1 MADDLCRVLFLPDNR
16 FVTVARGENLLRAA
30 MDADVHINASCGGSG
45 SCGKCRVVIE
55 EGEVEREPNPKLGEA
70 EAARGYALACQTRV
84 LSDLKVSIPLESRIG
99 DRRIFERAEPTPAH
113 GHLLSAADWEE
124 RLPAWELDP
133 PTRKYHLVLPEPSL
147 DDNASDAE
155 RIKRGLAVEAGLRD
169 VVIDYPVLQRLPNM
183 IRQSGW
189 DITVT
194 VLDSGE
200 ELRAVRIEQGDTTE
214 RQSAIAIDVGTTT
227 ISAELI
233 DLRTGEVT
241 ARASDYNAQV
251 AFGEDVI
258 TRIIYAI
265 RGTGLAKLQSVVVG
279 TIWNLIKN
287 LVEQAGIEYC
297 NITHVVVA
305 GNTTMTHLLL
315 GLNPKYIREEPY
327 IPSATFFPWIKCS
340 DIGLRIAAG
349 VYLYAIPC
357 VASYVG
363 GDIVAGMLASGIFNT
378 DRLTLYI
385 DIGTNG
391 EMVLG
396 NRDWMLSCSCSAGPA
411 FEGGG
416 VKHGMRA
423 TSGAIEQVRIDK
435 IGYEPMIITVGN
447 RKPIGI
453 CGSGLID
460 ALSEMFL
467 TGVINEK
474 GKINTDL
481 PTPRVRRTEGGAEYV
496 LVWAEDSATRRD
508 IVITEVDI
516 DNLMRAKAAV
526 YAGIEI
532 LLSSMDLD
540 VSMIDEL
547 LIAGAFGRYL
557 EVDKAVTIGLLPD
570 IGYEKIKFVG
580 NGSLLGAH
588 LSALSREMLAR
599 ANEIARQ
606 MTYLELSMNPA
617 FMEHYVSAL
626 FFPHTDLDSFPS
638 VKERLEAYRAVQRM
652 AARDGGENGA
662 EKGAD

>member
-1 MADDLCRVLFLPDNR
+1 VLFLPDNR
-16 FVTVARGENLLRAA
+16 YVMVPKGENLLKAA
-30 MDADVHINASCGGSG
+30 MDADVHVNASCGGSG
-45 SCGKCRVVIE
+45 SCGKCRVLVE
-55 EGEVEREPNPKLGEA
+55 EGEVEREPNPKLSE
-70 EAARGYALACQTRV
+70 EEISQGYALACQTSV
-84 LSDLKVSIPLESRIG
+84 LSDLRVSIPIESRIG
-99 DRRIFERAEPTPAH
+99 DRRIFERKEPEPAH
-113 GHLLSAADWEE
+113 GHLLSAADWEK
-124 RLPAWELDP
+124 RLPHWELNP
-133 PTRKYHLVLPEPSL
+133 STRKIHLVLAEPTL
-147 DDNASDAE
+147 DDNVSDAE
-155 RIKRGLAVEAGLRD
+155 RVKRGLAVETGLRD
-169 VVIDYPVLQRLPNM
+169 VIIDYPVLQRLPNM
-183 IRQSGW
+183 LRQSDW

-200 ELRAVRIEQGDTTE
+200 ELRAVRIEQGDTSG

-233 DLRTGEVT
+233 DLQTGEVT

-258 TRIIYAI
+258 TRIIYAT

-279 TIWNLIKN
+279 TIWNLIKS

-297 NITHVVVA
+297 DITHLVVS

-315 GLNPKYIREEPY
+315 GLNPRYIREEPY

-340 DIGLRIAAG
+340 DLGLRIAAG
-349 VYLYAIPC
+349 VYLYAVPC

-363 GDIVAGMLASGIFNT
+363 GDIVAGMLASGIFNA
-378 DRLTLYI
+378 DKLTLYI

-396 NRDWMLSCSCSAGPA
+396 NREWMLSCSCSAGPA

-423 TSGAIEQVRIDK
+423 TRGAIEQVRINK
-435 IGYEPMIITVGN
+435 VNYEPMIITVGH
-447 RKPIGI
+447 RRPIGI

-467 TGVINEK
+467 TGIVNEK
-474 GKINTDL
+474 GKINTEL
-481 PTPRVRRTEGGAEYV
+481 PTDRVRATEGGAEYV
-496 LVWAEDSATRRD
+496 LVRAEDSATRRD

-532 LLSSMDLD
+532 LLSSVDMD

-570 IGYEKIKFVG
+570 IGYEKMKFVG

-588 LSALSREMLAR
+588 LAALSKDMLNKAKD
-599 ANEIARQ
+599 IAHQ

-617 FMEHYVSAL
+617 FMEHYLSAL
-626 FFPHTDLDSFPS
+626 FFPHTNLEAFPS
-638 VKERLEAYRAVQRM
+638 VRERLESYRNEQRLAGEAAV
-652 AARDGGENGA
+652 GGEVG
-662 EKGAD
+662 

>member
-1 MADDLCRVLFLPDNR
+1 MEDTCRVLFLPDNR
-16 FVTVARGENLLRAA
+16 YIVVPRGENLLKAA
-30 MDADVHINASCGGSG
+30 MDADVHVNASCGGSG
-45 SCGKCRVVIE
+45 SCGKCRVVVE
-55 EGEVEREPNPKLGEA
+55 EGEVEREPNPKLTESEIA
-70 EAARGYALACQTRV
+70 QGYALACQARV
-84 LSDLKVSIPLESRIG
+84 LTDLQVRIPIESRIG
-99 DRRIFERAEPTPAH
+99 DKRIFERKEPVPAH
-113 GHLLSAADWEE
+113 GYLLSAADWEK
-124 RLPAWELDP
+124 RLPHWELNP
-133 PTRKYHLVLPEPSL
+133 STRKIHLVLPPPTL
-147 DDNASDAE
+147 DDNVSDAE
-155 RIKRGLAVEAGLRD
+155 RVKRGLAMEAGLRD

-183 IRQSGW
+183 LRQSDW

-258 TRIIYAI
+258 TRIIYAT

-279 TIWNLIKN
+279 TIWNLIKT

-297 NITHVVVA
+297 NITHLVVA

-378 DRLTLYI
+378 DKLTLYI

-396 NRDWMLSCSCSAGPA
+396 NREWMLSCSCSAGPA

-423 TSGAIEQVRIDK
+423 TRGAIEQVRINP
-435 IGYEPMIITVGN
+435 GNYEPMIITVGN

-460 ALSEMFL
+460 ALSEMFM
-467 TGVINEK
+467 TGIINEK

-481 PTPRVRRTEGGAEYV
+481 PTDRVRATEGGAEYV
-496 LVWAEDSATRRD
+496 LVRAEDSATRRD

-532 LLSSMDLD
+532 LLSSVDMD

-557 EVDKAVTIGLLPD
+557 EVDKAVNIGLLPD
-570 IGYEKIKFVG
+570 IGFEKMKFVG

-588 LSALSREMLAR
+588 LSALSKDMLEK

-617 FMEHYVSAL
+617 FMEHYLSAL
-626 FFPHTDLDSFPS
+626 FFPHTNLDAFPS
-638 VKERLEAYRAVQRM
+638 VKKKLEARRKVRYGTGE
-652 AARDGGENGA
+652 AASAGEVG
-662 EKGAD
+662 

>member
-1 MADDLCRVLFLPDNR
+1 MEDNCRVLFMPDNR
-16 FVTVARGENLLRAA
+16 YVMVSRGENLLRAA

-45 SCGKCRVVIE
+45 SCGKCRVIID
-55 EGEVEREPNPKLGEA
+55 EGEVEREPNAKLGEPEIA
-70 EAARGYALACQTRV
+70 KGYALACQTRV
-84 LSDLKVSIPLESRIG
+84 LSDLKVTVPLESRIG
-99 DRRIFERAEPTPAH
+99 DKKIFERAEPTPAH
-113 GHLLSAADWEE
+113 GYLLAAADWEE
-124 RLPAWELDP
+124 RLPEWELDP
-133 PTRKYHLVLPEPSL
+133 PTRKVHLVLSPPTL
-147 DDNASDAE
+147 DDNTSDAE
-155 RIKRGLAVEAGLRD
+155 RIKRGLSVEGGLRD
-169 VVIDYPVLQRLPNM
+169 VVVDYPVLQRLPNM
-183 IRQSGW
+183 IRQSDW

-194 VLDSGE
+194 VLDSGD
-200 ELRAVRIEQGDTTE
+200 ELRAVRIEQGDTTK
-214 RQSAIAIDVGTTT
+214 RQSAIAIDIGTTT

-233 DLRTGEVT
+233 DLYTGEVT
-241 ARASDYNAQV
+241 ARAADYNAQV

-258 TRIIYAI
+258 TRIIYAT

-305 GNTTMTHLLL
+305 GNTTMMHLLL

-327 IPSATFFPWIKCS
+327 IPSGTFFPWIKSS

-349 VYLYAIPC
+349 VYMYALPC

-363 GDIVAGMLASGIFNT
+363 GDIVAGILASGIFNT
-378 DRLTLYI
+378 DKMTLYI

-396 NRDWMLSCSCSAGPA
+396 NREWMLSCSCSAGPA

-423 TSGAIEQVRIDK
+423 TGGAIEQVRIDK

-447 RKPIGI
+447 KKPIGI

-460 ALSEMFL
+460 LLSEMFL
-467 TGVINEK
+467 TGLMNEK

-481 PTPRVRRTEGGAEYV
+481 PTDRVRSKEGGAEYV
-496 LVWAEDSATRRD
+496 IVRAEDSATRRD
-508 IVITEVDI
+508 IVITDVDI

-532 LLSSMDLD
+532 LLSSMDMD
-540 VSMIDEL
+540 VTMIDEL

-570 IGYEKIKFVG
+570 IGYDKIKFVG

-588 LSALSREMLAR
+588 LSALSNEMMSK
-599 ANEIARQ
+599 ANNIAHQ

-617 FMEHYVSAL
+617 FMEHYMSAL
-626 FFPHTDLDSFPS
+626 FFPHTNLEAFPT
-638 VKERLEAYRAVQRM
+638 VQDKLEAYRAVQRM
-652 AARDGGENGA
+652 AREVAAGEGEA
-662 EKGAD
+662 G

>member
-1 MADDLCRVLFLPDNR
+1 MAQTCRVLFLPDNR
-16 FVTVARGENLLRAA
+16 FIAVPRGETILKAA

-55 EGEVEREPNPKLGEA
+55 EGEVERESNPKLSA
-70 EAARGYALACQTRV
+70 EDIGKGYALACQTRV

-99 DRRIFERAEPTPAH
+99 DKRIFERKEPEPAQ

-124 RLPAWELDP
+124 RLPEWELDP
-133 PTRKYHLVLPEPSL
+133 PVRKVHLVLSKPTL
-147 DDNASDAE
+147 DDNASDGE
-155 RIKRGLAVEAGLRD
+155 RIKRGLATEAGMRD
-169 VVIDYPVLQRLPNM
+169 VVIDYPVLMRVPNI
-183 IRQSGW
+183 IRQSNW
-189 DITVT
+189 DVTLTVMDT
-194 VLDSGE
+194 GQG
-200 ELRAVRIEQGDTTE
+200 LRAVRIEQGDTTR
-214 RQSAIAIDVGTTT
+214 RQSAIAVDVGTTT

-233 DLRTGEVT
+233 NLEDGQVL

-258 TRIIYAI
+258 TRIIYAT

-279 TIWNLIKN
+279 TIWNLIKS
-287 LVEQAGIEYC
+287 LVEQAGVEYC
-297 NITHVVVA
+297 NITHLVIA

-315 GLNPKYIREEPY
+315 GLNPKFIREEPY
-327 IPSATFFPWIKCS
+327 IPSATFFPWMKSS
-340 DIGLRIAAG
+340 DVGLRIAPG
-349 VYLYAIPC
+349 VYIYAVPC

-363 GDIVAGMLASGIFNT
+363 GDITAGILASGVFNS
-378 DRLTLYI
+378 DKLTLYI

-423 TSGAIEQVRIDK
+423 TGGAIEQVRINAID
-435 IGYEPMIITVGN
+435 YEPMIMTVGR

-460 ALSEMFL
+460 CLSEMFL

-474 GKINTDL
+474 GKMNLDL
-481 PTPRVRRTEGGAEYV
+481 PTNRIRATEGGSEYV
-496 LVWAEDSATRRD
+496 LVWAEDSATRRN

-532 LLSSMDLD
+532 LLSSMEMD

-570 IGYEKIKFVG
+570 IGYDKIKFVG

-588 LSALSREMLAR
+588 LAAVSRDMMDKV
-599 ANEIARQ
+599 NSIAHQ
-606 MTYLELSMNPA
+606 MTYLELSMNPN
-617 FMEHYVSAL
+617 FMEHYMSAL
-626 FFPHTDLDSFPS
+626 FFPHTNMEDFPS
-638 VKERLEAYRAVQRM
+638 VKAKLDAYRAEQKM
-652 AARDGGENGA
+652 AAELAA
-662 EKGAD
+662 EEREAG

>member
-1 MADDLCRVLFLPDNR
+1 MEDSCKVLFLPDNR
-16 FVTVARGENLLRAA
+16 YIVVGKGESILKAA

-45 SCGKCRVVIE
+45 SCGKCRVVID
-55 EGEVEREPNPKLGEA
+55 EGEVERNPNPKMTESDI
-70 EAARGYALACQTRV
+70 ARGYALACQTSV
-84 LSDLKVSIPLESRIG
+84 MSDLKVTVPLESRIG
-99 DRRIFERAEPTPAH
+99 DKRIFERKEPEPAH
-113 GHLLSAADWEE
+113 GYLLSAEDWEK
-124 RLPAWELDP
+124 RLPAWELNP
-133 PTRKYHLVLPEPSL
+133 STRKIHLVLSRPTL
-147 DDNASDAE
+147 DDNTSDAE
-155 RIKRGLAVEAGLRD
+155 RVKRGLAVEAGLRD
-169 VVIDYPVLQRLPNM
+169 VIIDYPVLQRLPNM
-183 IRQSGW
+183 IRQSDW
-189 DITVT
+189 DVTVT

-200 ELRAVRIEQGDTTE
+200 GLRAVRIEQGDTSE

-241 ARASDYNAQV
+241 AKASDYNAQV

-258 TRIIYAI
+258 TRIIYAT

-297 NITHVVVA
+297 NITHLVVA
-305 GNTTMTHLLL
+305 GNTTMMHLLL

-327 IPSATFFPWIKCS
+327 IPSGTIFPWIKCS
-340 DIGLRIAAG
+340 DVGLRIAAG

-363 GDIVAGMLASGIFNT
+363 GDITAGILASGIFNT
-378 DRLTLYI
+378 DKLTLYI

-396 NRDWMLSCSCSAGPA
+396 NREWMLSCSCSAGPA

-423 TSGAIEQVRIDK
+423 TSGAVEQVRINK
-435 IGYEPMIITVGN
+435 MNYEPMIITVGR

-460 ALSEMFL
+460 TLSEMFL
-467 TGVINEK
+467 TGIMNEK
-474 GKINTDL
+474 GKVNPDL
-481 PTPRVRRTEGGAEYV
+481 PTDRVRATEGGAEYV

-532 LLSSMDLD
+532 LLSSMDMD

-570 IGYEKIKFVG
+570 IGYDKIKFVG

-588 LSALSREMLAR
+588 LSALSKDMMNK

-606 MTYLELSMNPA
+606 MTYLELSMNPG
-617 FMEHYVSAL
+617 FMDHYMSAL
-626 FFPHTDLDSFPS
+626 FFPHTNLDDFPA
-638 VKERLEAYRAVQRM
+638 VKEKLESYRAEQRLARE
-652 AARDGGENGA
+652 AAAGEREAG
-662 EKGAD
+662 

>member
-1 MADDLCRVLFLPDNR
+1 MKKTCRVLFLPDNR
-16 FVTVARGENLLRAA
+16 FIAVACGETILKAA

-55 EGEVEREPNPKLGEA
+55 EGEVEREPNAKMAPEDVAK
-70 EAARGYALACQTRV
+70 GYALACQTKI
-84 LSDLKVSIPLESRIG
+84 LSDLNVTIPIESRIG
-99 DRRIFERAEPTPAH
+99 DRRIFERKEPEPAQ

-124 RLPAWELDP
+124 RLPEWELDP
-133 PTRKYHLVLPEPSL
+133 PTRKVHLVLTEPTL

-155 RIKRGLAVEAGLRD
+155 RIKRGLAMEAGLRD
-169 VVIDYPVLQRLPNM
+169 VIIDYPVLQRVPNI
-183 IRQSGW
+183 IRQSDW
-189 DITVT
+189 DVTIT
-194 VLDSGE
+194 VLDSGQG
-200 ELRAVRIEQGDTTE
+200 LRAVRIEQGDTTR

-233 DLRTGEVT
+233 NLENGQVLSQ
-241 ARASDYNAQV
+241 ASDYNAQV

-258 TRIIYAI
+258 TRIIYAT

-297 NITHVVVA
+297 NITHLVIA

-327 IPSATFFPWIKCS
+327 IPSGTFFPWMKS
-340 DIGLRIAAG
+340 SAVGLRIAPG
-349 VYLYAIPC
+349 VYIYAIPC

-363 GDIVAGMLASGIFNT
+363 GDITAGILASGVFNS
-378 DRLTLYI
+378 DKLTLYI

-396 NRDWMLSCSCSAGPA
+396 NKEWLLSCSCSAGPA

-416 VKHGMRA
+416 VKNGMRA
-423 TSGAIEQVRIDK
+423 TGGAIEQVRINK
-435 IGYEPMIITVGN
+435 IDYEPMIITVGR

-460 ALSEMFL
+460 SLSEMFL
-467 TGVINEK
+467 TGIINEK
-474 GKINTDL
+474 GKIDL
-481 PTPRVRRTEGGAEYV
+481 DLTTNRVRANEGGAEYV
-496 LVWAEDSATRRD
+496 LVWAEDSATRRN

-526 YAGIEI
+526 YAGIDI

-570 IGYEKIKFVG
+570 IGYDKMKFVG

-588 LSALSREMLAR
+588 LCAVSRDMTEKV
-599 ANEIARQ
+599 NKIAHQ
-606 MTYLELSMNPA
+606 MTYLELSMNPN
-617 FMEHYVSAL
+617 FMDHYMSAL
-626 FFPHTDLDSFPS
+626 FFPHTNMDDFPS
-638 VKERLEAYRAVQRM
+638 VKEKLEAYRAEQKMV
-652 AARDGGENGA
+652 A
-662 EKGAD
+662 EMPPEEREVG

>member
-1 MADDLCRVLFLPDNR
+1 MEDTCRVLFLPDNR
-16 FVTVARGENLLRAA
+16 YIVVPRGENLLKAA
-30 MDADVHINASCGGSG
+30 MDADVHVNASCGGSG
-45 SCGKCRVVIE
+45 SCGKCRVVVE
-55 EGEVEREPNPKLGEA
+55 EGEVEREPNPKLTESEIA
-70 EAARGYALACQTRV
+70 QGYALACQARV
-84 LSDLKVSIPLESRIG
+84 LTDLQVRIPIESRIG
-99 DRRIFERAEPTPAH
+99 DKRIFERKEPVPAH
-113 GHLLSAADWEE
+113 GYLLSAADWEK
-124 RLPAWELDP
+124 RLPHWELNP
-133 PTRKYHLVLPEPSL
+133 STRKIHLVLPPPTL
-147 DDNASDAE
+147 DDNVSDAE
-155 RIKRGLAVEAGLRD
+155 RVKRGLAMEAGLRD

-183 IRQSGW
+183 LRQSDW

-258 TRIIYAI
+258 TRIIYAT

-279 TIWNLIKN
+279 TIWNLIKT

-297 NITHVVVA
+297 NITHLVVA

-378 DRLTLYI
+378 DKLTLYI

-396 NRDWMLSCSCSAGPA
+396 NREWMLSCSCSAGPA

-423 TSGAIEQVRIDK
+423 TRGAIEQVRINP
-435 IGYEPMIITVGN
+435 GNYEPMIITVGN

-460 ALSEMFL
+460 ALSEMFM
-467 TGVINEK
+467 TGIINEK

-481 PTPRVRRTEGGAEYV
+481 PTDRVRATEGGAEYV
-496 LVWAEDSATRRD
+496 LVRAEDSATRRD

-526 YAGIEI
+526 YAGVAIR
-532 LLSSMDLD
+532 LSAVDMG
-540 VSMIDEL
+540 VSMIAEL
-547 LIAGAFGRYL
+547 LSAGAFGRYL
-557 EVDKAVTIGLLPD
+557 EVDKAVNIGLLPD
-570 IGYEKIKFVG
+570 IGFEKMKFVG

-588 LSALSREMLAR
+588 LSALSKDMLEK

-617 FMEHYVSAL
+617 FMEHYLSAL
-626 FFPHTDLDSFPS
+626 FFPHTNLDAFPS
-638 VKERLEAYRAVQRM
+638 VKKKLEARRKVRYGTGE
-652 AARDGGENGA
+652 AASAGEVG
-662 EKGAD
+662 

>member
-1 MADDLCRVLFLPDNR
+1 MEGNCRVLFLPDNR
-16 FVTVARGENLLRAA
+16 YTVVAKGDNLLRAA

-55 EGEVEREPNPKLGEA
+55 KGEVERDPNPKLTEVDIA
-70 EAARGYALACQTRV
+70 KGYAMACQTRV
-84 LSDLKVSIPLESRIG
+84 LSDLEVTVPLESRIG
-99 DRRIFERAEPTPAH
+99 DKRIFERAEPTPAH
-113 GHLLSAADWEE
+113 GYLLAAADWEE
-124 RLPAWELDP
+124 RLPEWELDP
-133 PTRKYHLVLPEPSL
+133 PTRKVHLVLAEPTL

-169 VVIDYPVLQRLPNM
+169 VVVDYPVLQRLPNM
-183 IRQSGW
+183 IRQSSW

-194 VLDSGE
+194 VLDSGD
-200 ELRAVRIEQGDTTE
+200 ELRAVRIEQYDTTQ

-258 TRIIYAI
+258 TRIIYAT

-297 NITHVVVA
+297 NITHVVAA
-305 GNTTMTHLLL
+305 GNTTIMHLLL

-327 IPSATFFPWIKCS
+327 IPSGTIFPWIKCS

-349 VYLYAIPC
+349 VYLYPLPC

-363 GDIVAGMLASGIFNT
+363 GDIVAGILASGVFNT
-378 DRLTLYI
+378 DKMTLYI

-396 NRDWMLSCSCSAGPA
+396 NREWLLSCSCSAGPA

-423 TSGAIEQVRIDK
+423 TGGAIEQVRIDK
-435 IGYEPMIITVGN
+435 VGYEPMIITVGN
-447 RKPIGI
+447 KKPIGI

-460 ALSEMFL
+460 LLSEMFL
-467 TGVINEK
+467 TGLMNEK

-481 PTPRVRRTEGGAEYV
+481 PTERVRSREGGAEYV
-496 LVWAEDSATRRD
+496 LVWADDSATRRD
-508 IVITEVDI
+508 IVITDVDI

-532 LLSSMDLD
+532 LLSSMGMDAT
-540 VSMIDEL
+540 MIDEL

-570 IGYEKIKFVG
+570 IGYDKIKFVG

-588 LSALSREMLAR
+588 LSALSKEMMEK
-599 ANEIARQ
+599 ANDIARQ

-617 FMEHYVSAL
+617 FMDHYMSAL
-626 FFPHTDLDSFPS
+626 FFPHTNMEAFPT
-638 VKERLEAYRAVQRM
+638 VKDKLESYRSVQRM
-652 AARDGGENGA
+652 AREAGAGEG
-662 EKGAD
+662 KGN

>member
-1 MADDLCRVLFLPDNR
+1 LEGNCRVLFLPDNR
-16 FVTVARGENLLRAA
+16 YIVVPKGDNLLRAA

-55 EGEVEREPNPKLGEA
+55 EGEVEREPNPKLTESDIDK
-70 EAARGYALACQTRV
+70 GYAMACQTRV
-84 LSDLKVSIPLESRIG
+84 LSDLKVTVPLESRIG
-99 DRRIFERAEPTPAH
+99 DKRIFERAEPTPAH
-113 GHLLSAADWEE
+113 GYLLAAADWEE
-124 RLPAWELDP
+124 RLPEWELDP
-133 PTRKYHLVLPEPSL
+133 PTRKVHLVLAEPTL

-169 VVIDYPVLQRLPNM
+169 VVVDYPVLQRLPNM
-183 IRQSGW
+183 IRQSHW

-194 VLDSGE
+194 VLDSGD
-200 ELRAVRIEQGDTTE
+200 ELRAVRIEQNDTTQ

-233 DLRTGEVT
+233 DLHSGEVT

-258 TRIIYAI
+258 TRIIYAT

-297 NITHVVVA
+297 NITHVVAA
-305 GNTTMTHLLL
+305 GNTTIMHLLL

-327 IPSATFFPWIKCS
+327 IPSGTIFPWIKCS

-349 VYLYAIPC
+349 VYLYALPC

-363 GDIVAGMLASGIFNT
+363 GDIVAGILASGVFNT
-378 DRLTLYI
+378 DKMTLYI

-391 EMVLG
+391 EIVLG
-396 NRDWMLSCSCSAGPA
+396 NREWLLSCSCSAGPA

-423 TSGAIEQVRIDK
+423 TGGAIEQVRIDK
-435 IGYEPMIITVGN
+435 VGFEPMIITVGN
-447 RKPIGI
+447 KKPIGI

-460 ALSEMFL
+460 LLSEMFL
-467 TGVINEK
+467 TGLMNEK
-474 GKINTDL
+474 GKINSDL
-481 PTPRVRRTEGGAEYV
+481 PTGRVRDREGGAEYV

-508 IVITEVDI
+508 IVITDVDI

-532 LLSSMDLD
+532 LLSSMSMDA
-540 VSMIDEL
+540 SMIDEL

-570 IGYEKIKFVG
+570 IGYDKIKFVG

-588 LSALSREMLAR
+588 LTALSNEMMSK
-599 ANEIARQ
+599 ANDIARQ
-606 MTYLELSMNPA
+606 MTYLELSMNPQ
-617 FMEHYVSAL
+617 FMDHYMSAL
-626 FFPHTDLDSFPS
+626 FFPHTNMEMFPT
-638 VKERLEAYRAVQRM
+638 VKEKLESYRSLQRM
-652 AARDGGENGA
+652 ARETAAGEG
-662 EKGAD
+662 KGN

>member
-1 MADDLCRVLFLPDNR
+1 LEDNCRVLFLPDNR
-16 FVTVARGENLLRAA
+16 YVVVSRGDNLLRAA
-30 MDADVHINASCGGSG
+30 MDADVHINASCGGAG

-55 EGEVEREPNPKLGEA
+55 EGEVEREPNAKLA
-70 EAARGYALACQTRV
+70 ESEIARGYALACQTRV
-84 LSDLKVSIPLESRIG
+84 LSDLKVTVPLESRIG
-99 DRRIFERAEPTPAH
+99 DKKIFERAEPTPAH
-113 GHLLSAADWEE
+113 GYLLAAADWEE

-133 PTRKYHLVLPEPSL
+133 PTRKVHLVLSEPTL
-147 DDNASDAE
+147 DDNTSDAE
-155 RIKRGLAVEAGLRD
+155 RVKRGLAVEAGLRD
-169 VVIDYPVLQRLPNM
+169 VVVDYPVLQRLPNM
-183 IRQSGW
+183 IRQSDW

-194 VLDSGE
+194 VLDSGDE
-200 ELRAVRIEQGDTTE
+200 MRAVRIEQGDTTE

-233 DLRTGEVT
+233 DLRTGEVS

-258 TRIIYAI
+258 TRIIYAT

-305 GNTTMTHLLL
+305 GNTTMMHLLL

-327 IPSATFFPWIKCS
+327 IPSGTLFPWIKCS

-349 VYLYAIPC
+349 IYLYAIPC

-378 DRLTLYI
+378 DKMTLYI

-396 NRDWMLSCSCSAGPA
+396 NREWMLSCSCSAGPA

-423 TSGAIEQVRIDK
+423 TGGAIEQVRIDK
-435 IGYEPMIITVGN
+435 VGYEPMIITVGN

-460 ALSEMFL
+460 LLSEMFL
-467 TGVINEK
+467 TGIMNEK

-481 PTPRVRRTEGGAEYV
+481 PSDRVREREGGAEYV
-496 LVWAEDSATRRD
+496 LVWAGDSATRRD
-508 IVITEVDI
+508 IVVTDVDI

-532 LLSSMDLD
+532 LLSSMGMD

-570 IGYEKIKFVG
+570 IGYEKMKFVG

-588 LSALSREMLAR
+588 LAALSKDMMDKV
-599 ANEIARQ
+599 NDIARQ
-606 MTYLELSMNPA
+606 MTYLELSMNPG
-617 FMEHYVSAL
+617 FMDHYMSAL
-626 FFPHTDLDSFPS
+626 FFPHTDLDAFPS
-638 VKERLEAYRAVQRM
+638 VKEKLESYRSIQRM
-652 AARDGGENGA
+652 AAGDEAGER
-662 EKGAD
+662 ERS

>member
-1 MADDLCRVLFLPDNR
+1 MEDSCRVLFLPDNR
-16 FVTVARGENLLRAA
+16 YIVVPRGENLLKAA
-30 MDADVHINASCGGSG
+30 MDADVHVNASCGGSG
-45 SCGKCRVVIE
+45 SCGKCRVLVE
-55 EGEVEREPNPKLGEA
+55 EGEVEREPNPKLSE
-70 EAARGYALACQTRV
+70 EEISRGYALACQTSI
-84 LSDLKVSIPLESRIG
+84 LSDLRVSIPIESRIG
-99 DRRIFERAEPTPAH
+99 DRRIFERKEPEPAH

-124 RLPAWELDP
+124 RLPHWELNP
-133 PTRKYHLVLPEPSL
+133 STRKIHLVLAEPTL
-147 DDNASDAE
+147 DDNVSDAE
-155 RIKRGLAVEAGLRD
+155 RVKRGLATEAGLRD
-169 VVIDYPVLQRLPNM
+169 VIIDYPVLQRLPNM
-183 IRQSGW
+183 LRQGGW

-200 ELRAVRIEQGDTTE
+200 ELRAVRIEQGDTSE
-214 RQSAIAIDVGTTT
+214 RQSAIAVDVGTTT

-233 DLRTGEVT
+233 DLHTGKVT

-258 TRIIYAI
+258 TRIIYAT

-279 TIWNLIKN
+279 TIWNLIKS

-297 NITHVVVA
+297 DITHLVIS

-315 GLNPKYIREEPY
+315 GLNPRYIREEPY

-340 DIGLRIAAG
+340 DLGLRIAAG
-349 VYLYAIPC
+349 VYLYAVPC

-378 DRLTLYI
+378 DKLTLYI

-396 NRDWMLSCSCSAGPA
+396 NREWMLSCSCSAGPA

-423 TSGAIEQVRIDK
+423 TRGAIEQVRINK
-435 IGYEPMIITVGN
+435 VNYEPMIITVGH

-460 ALSEMFL
+460 TLSEMFL
-467 TGVINEK
+467 TGIVNEK
-474 GKINTDL
+474 GKINTEL
-481 PTPRVRRTEGGAEYV
+481 PTDRVRAVEGGAEYV
-496 LVWAEDSATRRD
+496 LVRAEDSATRRD

-532 LLSSMDLD
+532 LLSSVDMD

-570 IGYEKIKFVG
+570 IGYDKMKFVG

-588 LSALSREMLAR
+588 LAALSKDMLNK
-599 ANEIARQ
+599 ANDIAHQ

-617 FMEHYVSAL
+617 FMEHYLSAL
-626 FFPHTDLDSFPS
+626 FFPHTNLEAFPS
-638 VKERLEAYRAVQRM
+638 VLEKLEIYRNEQRWAGE
-652 AARDGGENGA
+652 AATGGEVG
-662 EKGAD
+662 

>member
-1 MADDLCRVLFLPDNR
+1 LEGNCRVLFLPDNR
-16 FVTVARGENLLRAA
+16 YIVVSKGDNLLRAA

-55 EGEVEREPNPKLGEA
+55 EGEVERESNPKLTESDIA
-70 EAARGYALACQTRV
+70 KGYAMACQTRV
-84 LSDLKVSIPLESRIG
+84 LSDLKVTVPLESRIG
-99 DRRIFERAEPTPAH
+99 DKRIFERAEPTPAH
-113 GHLLSAADWEE
+113 GYLLAAADWEE
-124 RLPAWELDP
+124 RLPEWELDP
-133 PTRKYHLVLPEPSL
+133 PTRKVHLVLAEPTL

-155 RIKRGLAVEAGLRD
+155 RIKRSLAMEEGLRD
-169 VVIDYPVLQRLPNM
+169 VVVDYPVLQRLPNM
-183 IRQSGW
+183 IRQSNW
-189 DITVT
+189 NITVT
-194 VLDSGE
+194 VLDSGD
-200 ELRAVRIEQGDTTE
+200 ELRAVRIEQSDTTL
-214 RQSAIAIDVGTTT
+214 RQSAIAIDIGTTT

-233 DLRTGEVT
+233 DLHTGEVT

-258 TRIIYAI
+258 TRIIYAT

-297 NITHVVVA
+297 NITHVVAA
-305 GNTTMTHLLL
+305 GNTTIMHLLL

-327 IPSATFFPWIKCS
+327 IPSGTIFPWIKCS

-349 VYLYAIPC
+349 VYLYPLPC

-363 GDIVAGMLASGIFNT
+363 GDIVAGILASGVFNT
-378 DRLTLYI
+378 DKMTLYI

-396 NRDWMLSCSCSAGPA
+396 NREWLLSCSCSAGPA

-423 TSGAIEQVRIDK
+423 TGGAIEQVRIDK
-435 IGYEPMIITVGN
+435 VGYEPMIITVGN
-447 RKPIGI
+447 KKPIGV

-460 ALSEMFL
+460 LLSEMFL
-467 TGVINEK
+467 TGLMNEK

-481 PTPRVRRTEGGAEYV
+481 PTERVRSKEAGAEYV

-508 IVITEVDI
+508 IVITDVDI

-532 LLSSMDLD
+532 LLSSMGMDA
-540 VSMIDEL
+540 SMIDEL

-570 IGYEKIKFVG
+570 IGYDKIKFVG

-588 LSALSREMLAR
+588 LAALSKEMMSK
-599 ANEIARQ
+599 ANDIARQ
-606 MTYLELSMNPA
+606 MTYLELSMNPG
-617 FMEHYVSAL
+617 FMDHYMSAL
-626 FFPHTDLDSFPS
+626 FFPHTNMDEFPS
-638 VKERLEAYRAVQRM
+638 VVEKLESYRSLQRM
-652 AARDGGENGA
+652 AREAATSEG
-662 EKGAD
+662 KGS

>member
-1 MADDLCRVLFLPDNR
+1 LEGNCRVLFLPDNR
-16 FVTVARGENLLRAA
+16 YIAVPEGSNLLRAA

-55 EGEVEREPNPKLGEA
+55 EGEVEREPNPKLSEA
-70 EAARGYALACQTRV
+70 DIAKGYAMACQTRV
-84 LSDLKVSIPLESRIG
+84 HSDLKVTVPLESRIG
-99 DRRIFERAEPTPAH
+99 DKRIFERAEPTPAH
-113 GHLLSAADWEE
+113 GYLLAAADWEE
-124 RLPAWELDP
+124 RLPEWELDP
-133 PTRKYHLVLPEPSL
+133 PTRKVHLVLAKPTL

-155 RIKRGLAVEAGLRD
+155 RIKRSLAVEAGLRD
-169 VVIDYPVLQRLPNM
+169 VVVDYPVLQRLPNM
-183 IRQSGW
+183 IRQSHW

-194 VLDSGE
+194 VLDSGD
-200 ELRAVRIEQGDTTE
+200 ELRAVRIEQNDTTQ

-233 DLRTGEVT
+233 DLHSGEVT

-258 TRIIYAI
+258 TRIIYAT

-297 NITHVVVA
+297 NITHVVAA
-305 GNTTMTHLLL
+305 GNTTIMHLLL

-327 IPSATFFPWIKCS
+327 IPSGTIFPWIKCS

-349 VYLYAIPC
+349 VYLYALPC

-363 GDIVAGMLASGIFNT
+363 GDIVAGILASGVFNT
-378 DRLTLYI
+378 DKMTLYI

-391 EMVLG
+391 EIVLG
-396 NRDWMLSCSCSAGPA
+396 NREWLLSCSCSAGPA

-423 TSGAIEQVRIDK
+423 TGGAIEQVRIDK
-435 IGYEPMIITVGN
+435 VGFEPMIITVGN
-447 RKPIGI
+447 KKPIGI

-460 ALSEMFL
+460 LLSEMFL
-467 TGVINEK
+467 TGLMNEK

-481 PTPRVRRTEGGAEYV
+481 PTGRVRDREGGAEYV

-508 IVITEVDI
+508 IVITDVDI

-532 LLSSMDLD
+532 LLSSMSMDA
-540 VSMIDEL
+540 SMIDEL

-570 IGYEKIKFVG
+570 IGYDKIKFVG

-588 LSALSREMLAR
+588 LAALSNEMMSK
-599 ANEIARQ
+599 ANDIARQ
-606 MTYLELSMNPA
+606 MTYLELSMNPQ
-617 FMEHYVSAL
+617 FMDHYMSAL
-626 FFPHTDLDSFPS
+626 FFPHTNMEMFPS
-638 VKERLEAYRAVQRM
+638 VKEKLESYRSLQRM
-652 AARDGGENGA
+652 AREAAAGEG
-662 EKGAD
+662 KGN

>member
-1 MADDLCRVLFLPDNR
+1 MPDNR
-16 FVTVARGENLLRAA
+16 YVVVSAGENLLRAA

-45 SCGKCRVVIE
+45 SCAKCRVIID
-55 EGEVEREPNPKLGEA
+55 EGEVEREPNAKLA
-70 EAARGYALACQTRV
+70 ETEIAKGYALACQTRV
-84 LSDLKVSIPLESRIG
+84 LSDLKVTVPLESRIG
-99 DRRIFERAEPTPAH
+99 DKRIFERAEPTPAH
-113 GHLLSAADWEE
+113 GYLLAAADWEE
-124 RLPAWELDP
+124 RLPQWELDP
-133 PTRKYHLVLPEPSL
+133 PTRKVHLVLEQPTL
-147 DDNASDAE
+147 DDNTSDAE
-155 RIKRGLAVEAGLRD
+155 RIKRGLAVEAGLRE
-169 VVIDYPVLQRLPNM
+169 VVVDYPVLQRLPNM
-183 IRQSGW
+183 IRQSEW

-194 VLDSGE
+194 VLDSGDE
-200 ELRAVRIEQGDTTE
+200 MRAVRIEQGDTTL

-227 ISAELI
+227 ISAELL
-233 DLRTGEVT
+233 DLTTGEVT
-241 ARASDYNAQV
+241 AKAADYNAQV

-258 TRIIYAI
+258 TRIVYAT

-305 GNTTMTHLLL
+305 GNTTMMHLLL

-327 IPSATFFPWIKCS
+327 IPSGTFFPWIKCS
-340 DIGLRIAAG
+340 DLGLRIAAG
-349 VYLYAIPC
+349 VYLYALPC

-363 GDIVAGMLASGIFNT
+363 GDIVAGMLASGIFNS
-378 DRLTLYI
+378 DKITLYI

-396 NRDWMLSCSCSAGPA
+396 NREWMLSCSCSAGPA

-423 TSGAIEQVRIDK
+423 TGGAIEQVRIDK
-435 IGYEPMIITVGN
+435 VGYEPMILTVGN

-460 ALSEMFL
+460 LLSEMYL
-467 TGVINEK
+467 TGLMNEK
-474 GKINTDL
+474 GMIDTDL
-481 PTPRVRRTEGGAEYV
+481 PTDRVRQKEGGAEYV
-496 LVWAEDSATRRD
+496 LVWADDSATRRD
-508 IVITEVDI
+508 IVITDVDI

-532 LLSSMDLD
+532 LLSSMEMDI
-540 VSMIDEL
+540 SMIDEL

-570 IGYEKIKFVG
+570 IGYDKIKFVG

-588 LSALSREMLAR
+588 LSALSKDMLNK
-599 ANEIARQ
+599 ANEIAHQ
-606 MTYLELSMNPA
+606 MTYLELSMNPG
-617 FMEHYVSAL
+617 FMDRYMSAL
-626 FFPHTDLDSFPS
+626 FFPHTNLDAFPTVS
-638 VKERLEAYRAVQRM
+638 EKLESYREVQRL
-652 AARDGGENGA
+652 AVETARGEG
-662 EKGAD
+662 EVG

>member
-1 MADDLCRVLFLPDNR
+1 LEGNYKVLFMPDNR
-16 FVTVARGENLLRAA
+16 YILVSHGENLLKAA
-30 MDADVHINASCGGSG
+30 MDADVHINASCGGAG
-45 SCGKCRVVIE
+45 SCGKCRVVVE
-55 EGEVEREPNPKLGEA
+55 EGEVEREPNTKLAEA
-70 EAARGYALACQTRV
+70 EIAKGYALACQTKV
-84 LSDLKVSIPLESRIG
+84 LSDLKVTIPLESRIG
-99 DRRIFERAEPTPAH
+99 DKRIFQRAEPTPAH
-113 GHLLSAADWEE
+113 GYLLAAADWEE
-124 RLPAWELDP
+124 RLPEWELDP
-133 PTRKYHLVLPEPSL
+133 PTRKVHLVLAEPTL
-147 DDNASDAE
+147 DDNTSDAE
-155 RIKRGLAVEAGLRD
+155 RIKRGLAMEADLRD
-169 VVIDYPVLQRLPNM
+169 VVIDFPVLQRLPNM
-183 IRQSGW
+183 IRQSNW

-194 VLDSGE
+194 VLDSGD
-200 ELRAVRIEQGDTTE
+200 ELRAVRIEQGDTSL
-214 RQSAIAIDVGTTT
+214 RQSAIAIDIGTTT

-233 DLRTGEVT
+233 DLHTGEVT

-258 TRIIYAI
+258 SRIIYATK
-265 RGTGLAKLQSVVVG
+265 GTGLAKLQSVVVG

-287 LVEQAGIEYC
+287 LVEQAEIEYC
-297 NITHVVVA
+297 NITHVVAA
-305 GNTTMTHLLL
+305 GNTTITHLFL

-327 IPSATFFPWIKCS
+327 IPSGTIFPWIKCS

-363 GDIVAGMLASGIFNT
+363 GDIVAGVLAAGIFNT
-378 DRLTLYI
+378 DRMTLYI

-391 EMVLG
+391 EIVLG

-435 IGYEPMIITVGN
+435 VGYEPMIITVGN

-460 ALSEMFL
+460 LLSEMFL
-467 TGVINEK
+467 TGLMNEK

-481 PTPRVRRTEGGAEYV
+481 PTDRVRAIEGGAEYV

-526 YAGIEI
+526 YAGIEV
-532 LLSSMDLD
+532 LLSSMDMD

-557 EVDKAVTIGLLPD
+557 EVDKAVSIGLLPD
-570 IGYEKIKFVG
+570 IGYDKIKFVG

-588 LSALSREMLAR
+588 LSALSREMMEK
-599 ANEIARQ
+599 ANDIARQ

-617 FMEHYVSAL
+617 FMDHYMSAM
-626 FFPHTDLDSFPS
+626 FFPHTNMEMFPT
-638 VKERLEAYRAVQRM
+638 VQEKLEAYRSVQRM
-652 AARDGGENGA
+652 ASETAEDDGGGEGS
-662 EKGAD
+662 

>member
-1 MADDLCRVLFLPDNR
+1 MEGNCRVLFLPDNR
-16 FVTVARGENLLRAA
+16 YIVVSRGDNLLRAA

-55 EGEVEREPNPKLGEA
+55 EGEVDREPNPKLTGA
-70 EAARGYALACQTRV
+70 DIAKGYAMACQTRV
-84 LSDLKVSIPLESRIG
+84 LSDLQVTVPLESRIG
-99 DRRIFERAEPTPAH
+99 DKRIFERAEPTPAH
-113 GHLLSAADWEE
+113 GYLLAAADWEE
-124 RLPAWELDP
+124 RLPEWVLDP
-133 PTRKYHLVLPEPSL
+133 PTRKVHLVLSEPTL
-147 DDNASDAE
+147 DDNTSDAE

-183 IRQSGW
+183 IRQSDW

-194 VLDSGE
+194 VLDSGD
-200 ELRAVRIEQGDTTE
+200 ELRAVRIEQGDTTR

-233 DLRTGEVT
+233 DLYTGEVT

-258 TRIIYAI
+258 TRIIYAT

-305 GNTTMTHLLL
+305 GNTTITHLLL

-327 IPSATFFPWIKCS
+327 IPSGTIFPWIKCS

-363 GDIVAGMLASGIFNT
+363 GDIVAGILASGVFNT
-378 DRLTLYI
+378 DKMTLYI

-396 NRDWMLSCSCSAGPA
+396 NREWLLSCSCSAGPA

-423 TSGAIEQVRIDK
+423 TGGAIEQVRIDK
-435 IGYEPMIITVGN
+435 VGYEPMIITVGN

-460 ALSEMFL
+460 LLSEMFL
-467 TGVINEK
+467 TGIMNEK

-481 PTPRVRRTEGGAEYV
+481 PTDRVRDREGGAEYV

-532 LLSSMDLD
+532 LLSSMDMD
-540 VSMIDEL
+540 ASMIDEL

-570 IGYEKIKFVG
+570 IGYDKIKFVG

-588 LSALSREMLAR
+588 LAALSKEMLNK

-606 MTYLELSMNPA
+606 MTYLELSMNPT
-617 FMEHYVSAL
+617 FMDHYMSAL
-626 FFPHTDLDSFPS
+626 FFPHTDLEAFPTVIEKLES
-638 VKERLEAYRAVQRM
+638 VRSIQRM
-652 AARDGGENGA
+652 AAGTVAGEA
-662 EKGAD
+662 EGS

>member
-1 MADDLCRVLFLPDNR
+1 MQDSCRVLFLPDNR
-16 FVTVARGENLLRAA
+16 YVMVPKGENLLKAA
-30 MDADVHINASCGGSG
+30 MDADVHVNASCGGSG
-45 SCGKCRVVIE
+45 SCGKCRVLVE
-55 EGEVEREPNPKLGEA
+55 EGEVEREPNPKLSE
-70 EAARGYALACQTRV
+70 EEISQGYALACQTSV
-84 LSDLKVSIPLESRIG
+84 LSDLRVSIPIESRIG
-99 DRRIFERAEPTPAH
+99 DRRIFERKEPEPAH
-113 GHLLSAADWEE
+113 GHLLSAADWEK
-124 RLPAWELDP
+124 RLPHWELNP
-133 PTRKYHLVLPEPSL
+133 STRKIHLVLAEPTL
-147 DDNASDAE
+147 DDNVSDAE
-155 RIKRGLAVEAGLRD
+155 RVKRGLAVETGLRD
-169 VVIDYPVLQRLPNM
+169 VIIDYPVLQRLPNM
-183 IRQSGW
+183 LRQSDW

-200 ELRAVRIEQGDTTE
+200 ELRAVRIEQGDTSG

-233 DLRTGEVT
+233 DLQTGEVT

-258 TRIIYAI
+258 TRIIYAT

-279 TIWNLIKN
+279 TIWNLIKS

-297 NITHVVVA
+297 DITHLVVS

-315 GLNPKYIREEPY
+315 GLNPRYIREEPY

-340 DIGLRIAAG
+340 DLGLRIAAG
-349 VYLYAIPC
+349 VYLYAVPC

-363 GDIVAGMLASGIFNT
+363 GDIVAGMLASGIFNA
-378 DRLTLYI
+378 DKLTLYI

-396 NRDWMLSCSCSAGPA
+396 NREWMLSCSCSAGPA

-423 TSGAIEQVRIDK
+423 TRGAIEQVRINK
-435 IGYEPMIITVGN
+435 VNYEPMIITVGH
-447 RKPIGI
+447 RRPIGI

-467 TGVINEK
+467 TGIVNEK
-474 GKINTDL
+474 GKINTEL
-481 PTPRVRRTEGGAEYV
+481 PTDRVRATEGGAEYV
-496 LVWAEDSATRRD
+496 LVRAEDSATRRD

-532 LLSSMDLD
+532 LLSSVDMD

-570 IGYEKIKFVG
+570 IGYEKMKFVG

-588 LSALSREMLAR
+588 LAALSKDMLNKAKD
-599 ANEIARQ
+599 IAHQ

-617 FMEHYVSAL
+617 FMEHYLSAL
-626 FFPHTDLDSFPS
+626 FFPHTNLEAFPS
-638 VKERLEAYRAVQRM
+638 VRERLESYRNEQRLAGEAAV
-652 AARDGGENGA
+652 GGEVG
-662 EKGAD
+662 

>member
-1 MADDLCRVLFLPDNR
+1 LEDSCRVLFMPDNR
-16 FVTVARGENLLRAA
+16 YVMVSRGENLLRAA

-45 SCGKCRVVIE
+45 SCGKCRVIIDK
-55 EGEVEREPNPKLGEA
+55 GEVEREPNSKLGEPEIA
-70 EAARGYALACQTRV
+70 KGYALACQTRV
-84 LSDLKVSIPLESRIG
+84 MSDLEVTVPLESRIG
-99 DRRIFERAEPTPAH
+99 DRKIFERAEPTPAH
-113 GHLLSAADWEE
+113 GYLLAAADWEE
-124 RLPAWELDP
+124 RLPEWELDP
-133 PTRKYHLVLPEPSL
+133 PTRKVHLVLSPPTL
-147 DDNASDAE
+147 DDNTSDAE
-155 RIKRGLAVEAGLRD
+155 RIKRGLSVEGGLRD
-169 VVIDYPVLQRLPNM
+169 VVVDYPVLQRLPNM
-183 IRQSGW
+183 IRQSDW

-194 VLDSGE
+194 VLDSGD
-200 ELRAVRIEQGDTTE
+200 ELRAVRIEQGDTTK

-233 DLRTGEVT
+233 DLYTGEVT
-241 ARASDYNAQV
+241 ARSSDYNAQV

-258 TRIIYAI
+258 TRIIYAT
-265 RGTGLAKLQSVVVG
+265 RGTGLAKLQSVAVG

-305 GNTTMTHLLL
+305 GNTTMMHLLL

-327 IPSATFFPWIKCS
+327 IPSGTFFPWIKSS
-340 DIGLRIAAG
+340 DVGLRIAAG
-349 VYLYAIPC
+349 VYMYALPC

-363 GDIVAGMLASGIFNT
+363 GDIVAGILASGIFNT
-378 DRLTLYI
+378 DKMTLYI

-396 NRDWMLSCSCSAGPA
+396 NREWMLSCSCSAGPA

-423 TSGAIEQVRIDK
+423 TGGAIEQVRIDK
-435 IGYEPMIITVGN
+435 LGYEPMIITVGN
-447 RKPIGI
+447 KKPIGI

-460 ALSEMFL
+460 LLSEMFL
-467 TGVINEK
+467 TGLMNEK

-481 PTPRVRRTEGGAEYV
+481 PTERVRNREGGAEYV
-496 LVWAEDSATRRD
+496 IVWAEDSATRRD
-508 IVITEVDI
+508 IVITDVDI

-532 LLSSMDLD
+532 LLSSMDMD
-540 VSMIDEL
+540 VTMIDEL

-570 IGYEKIKFVG
+570 IGYDKIKFVG

-588 LSALSREMLAR
+588 LSALSKEMMTK
-599 ANEIARQ
+599 ANDIAHQ

-617 FMEHYVSAL
+617 FMEHYMSAL
-626 FFPHTDLDSFPS
+626 FFPHTNLDAFPT
-638 VKERLEAYRAVQRM
+638 VQDKLETYRSVQRM
-652 AARDGGENGA
+652 AREAAAGGGEAG
-662 EKGAD
+662 

>member
-1 MADDLCRVLFLPDNR
+1 MPDNR

-55 EGEVEREPNPKLGEA
+55 EGEVEREPNPKLSEA
-70 EAARGYALACQTRV
+70 EAAKGYALACQTRV
-84 LSDLKVSIPLESRIG
+84 LSDLKVTIPLESRIG
-99 DRRIFERAEPTPAH
+99 DKRVFERAEPTPAH

-133 PTRKYHLVLPEPSL
+133 PTRKYHLRLPEPSL

-200 ELRAVRIEQGDTTE
+200 ELKAVRIEQGDTTQ

-233 DLRTGEVT
+233 DLRTGEIT

-279 TIWNLIKN
+279 TIWNLIKS

-297 NITHVVVA
+297 NITHVVIA

-349 VYLYAIPC
+349 VYLYALPC

-378 DRLTLYI
+378 DKLTLYI

-423 TSGAIEQVRIDK
+423 TNGAIEQVRIDK

-481 PTPRVRRTEGGAEYV
+481 PTPRVRRREGGAEYV

-532 LLSSMDLD
+532 LLSSMDMD

-588 LSALSREMLAR
+588 LSALSREMLNK
-599 ANEIARQ
+599 ANEIAHQ

-617 FMEHYVSAL
+617 FMEHYISAL
-626 FFPHTDLDSFPS
+626 FFPHTDLKAFPS
-638 VKERLEAYRAVQRM
+638 VKEKLEAYRSVQRM
-652 AARDGGENGA
+652 AVRDEVGEEGA
-662 EKGAD
+662 

>member
-1 MADDLCRVLFLPDNR
+1 MEESCRVLFLPDNR
-16 FVTVARGENLLRAA
+16 YVTVARGDNLLKAA

-45 SCGKCRVVIE
+45 SCGKCRVVVTK
-55 EGEVEREPNPKLGEA
+55 GEVEREPHAKLSEEDIA
-70 EAARGYALACQTRV
+70 KGYALACQTRV
-84 LSDLKVSIPLESRIG
+84 LSDLEVEIPMESRVG
-99 DRRIFERAEPTPAH
+99 DKRIFQRAEPTPAH
-113 GHLLSAADWEE
+113 GYLLSAADWEE
-124 RLPAWELDP
+124 RLPEWELDP
-133 PTRKYHLVLPEPSL
+133 PTRKVHLVLSQPTL
-147 DDNASDAE
+147 DDNTSDAE
-155 RIKRGLAVEAGLRD
+155 RIKRGLAVEADMRGAI
-169 VVIDYPVLQRLPNM
+169 IDYPVLQRLPNM
-183 IRQSGW
+183 IRQSDW
-189 DITVT
+189 DITVS

-200 ELRAVRIEQGDTTE
+200 ELRAVRIEQGDTTA

-233 DLRTGEVT
+233 DLRSGEVT
-241 ARASDYNAQV
+241 ARAADYNAQV

-258 TRIIYAI
+258 TRIIYAT

-279 TIWNLIKN
+279 TIWNLIKH
-287 LVEQAGIEYC
+287 LVEQADIEYC
-297 NITHVVVA
+297 SITHVVVA
-305 GNTTMTHLLL
+305 GNTTMMHLLL

-327 IPSATFFPWIKCS
+327 IPSGTIFPWIKCS

-378 DRLTLYI
+378 DRMTLYI

-423 TSGAIEQVRIDK
+423 TRGAIEQVRIDK

-447 RKPIGI
+447 KKPIGI

-460 ALSEMFL
+460 TLSEMLL
-467 TGVINEK
+467 TGLMNEK

-481 PTPRVRRTEGGAEYV
+481 PTDRVRSKEGGAEYV

-532 LLSSMDLD
+532 LLSSMDMD

-570 IGYEKIKFVG
+570 IGYDKIKFVG

-588 LSALSREMLAR
+588 LAALSGEMIDKV
-599 ANEIARQ
+599 NDIASQ

-617 FMEHYVSAL
+617 FMDHYMSAL
-626 FFPHTDLDSFPS
+626 FFPHTHMDAFPT
-638 VKERLEAYRAVQRM
+638 VKEKLESYREIQRM
-652 AARDGGENGA
+652 AEEVAAGGGEVS
-662 EKGAD
+662 

>member
-1 MADDLCRVLFLPDNR
+1 LEDSCRVLFLPDNR
-16 FVTVARGENLLRAA
+16 YIVVPKGDNLLRAA

-45 SCGKCRVVIE
+45 SCGKCRVVID
-55 EGEVEREPNPKLGEA
+55 EGEVEREPNAKLTEA
-70 EAARGYALACQTRV
+70 EIANGYALACQTKV
-84 LSDLKVSIPLESRIG
+84 LSDLKVTVPLESRIG
-99 DRRIFERAEPTPAH
+99 DKRIFERAEPTPAH
-113 GHLLSAADWEE
+113 GYLLAAADWEE

-133 PTRKYHLVLPEPSL
+133 PTRKVHLVLTQPTL
-147 DDNASDAE
+147 DDNTSDAE
-155 RIKRGLAVEAGLRD
+155 RIKRGMAVEAGLRD
-169 VVIDYPVLQRLPNM
+169 VVVDYPVLQRLPNM
-183 IRQSGW
+183 IRQSDW

-194 VLDSGE
+194 VLDSGD

-214 RQSAIAIDVGTTT
+214 RQSAIAIDIGTTT

-233 DLRTGEVT
+233 DLHSGEVT

-258 TRIIYAI
+258 TRIIYAT

-279 TIWNLIKN
+279 TIWTLIKN

-305 GNTTMTHLLL
+305 GNTTMMHLLL

-327 IPSATFFPWIKCS
+327 IPSGTIFPWIKCS

-349 VYLYAIPC
+349 VYLYALPC

-363 GDIVAGMLASGIFNT
+363 GDIVAGILASGIFNT
-378 DRLTLYI
+378 DKMTLYI

-396 NRDWMLSCSCSAGPA
+396 NREWMLSCSCSAGPA

-423 TSGAIEQVRIDK
+423 TGGAIEQVRIDK

-447 RKPIGI
+447 KKPIGI

-460 ALSEMFL
+460 LLSEMFL
-467 TGVINEK
+467 TGLMNEK
-474 GKINTDL
+474 GKINADL
-481 PTPRVRRTEGGAEYV
+481 PTERVRKKEGSAEYV

-508 IVITEVDI
+508 IVVTDVDI

-532 LLSSMDLD
+532 LLSSMNME

-570 IGYEKIKFVG
+570 IGYDKIKFVG

-588 LSALSREMLAR
+588 LSALSKEMMDK

-606 MTYLELSMNPA
+606 ITYLELSMNPA
-617 FMEHYVSAL
+617 FMDHYMSAL
-626 FFPHTDLDSFPS
+626 FFPHTNLNAFPT
-638 VKERLEAYRAVQRM
+638 VQEKLESYRTVQRM
-652 AARDGGENGA
+652 AREAAAGEG
-662 EKGAD
+662 KVS

>member
-1 MADDLCRVLFLPDNR
+1 MEDSCRVTFLPDNR
-16 FVTVARGENLLRAA
+16 YIVVPRGETILKAA

-45 SCGKCRVVIE
+45 SCGKCRVVVE
-55 EGEVEREPNPKLGEA
+55 EGEVEREPNPKLTE
-70 EAARGYALACQTRV
+70 EEIRKGYALACQTRV
-84 LSDLKVSIPLESRIG
+84 LSDLRVLVPLESRIG
-99 DRRIFERAEPTPAH
+99 DKRIFERKEPEPAH
-113 GHLLSAADWEE
+113 GHLLSAEDWEK
-124 RLPAWELDP
+124 RLPPWTLDP
-133 PTRKYHLVLPEPSL
+133 PTKKVHLVLPPPSL
-147 DDNASDAE
+147 DDNTSDAE
-155 RIKRGLAVEAGLRD
+155 RVKRGLAVEAGLRD
-169 VVIDYPVLQRLPNM
+169 VIIDYPVLQRLPNVL
-183 IRQSGW
+183 RQSNW
-189 DITVT
+189 DVTVT

-200 ELRAVRIEQGDTTE
+200 ELRAVRVEQGDTTE

-233 DLRTGEVT
+233 DLRTGEVV

-251 AFGEDVI
+251 AYGEDVI
-258 TRIIYAI
+258 TRIIYATK
-265 RGTGLAKLQSVVVG
+265 GTGLARLQSVVVG
-279 TIWNLIKN
+279 TIWNLIKS
-287 LVEQAGIEYC
+287 LVERAGIEYC

-315 GLNPKYIREEPY
+315 GLNPKFIREEPY
-327 IPSATFFPWIKCS
+327 IPSATFFPWIKAS

-378 DRLTLYI
+378 DKLTLYI

-396 NRDWMLSCSCSAGPA
+396 NKDWMLSCSCSAGPA

-423 TSGAIEQVRIDK
+423 TRGAIEQVRINP
-435 IGYEPMIITVGN
+435 GNYEPMIITVG
-447 RKPIGI
+447 RKKPIGI

-467 TGVINEK
+467 TGIINEK
-474 GKINTDL
+474 GKINLDL
-481 PTPRVRRTEGGAEYV
+481 PTPRVRATEGSAEYV

-508 IVITEVDI
+508 IVITEIDI

-532 LLSSMDLD
+532 LLSSVDMD

-557 EVDKAVTIGLLPD
+557 EVDKAVNIGLLPD
-570 IGYEKIKFVG
+570 IGYDKMKFVG

-588 LSALSREMLAR
+588 LAALSKEMLQR
-599 ANEIARQ
+599 ANDIARQ
-606 MTYLELSMNPA
+606 MTYLELSANPA
-617 FMEHYVSAL
+617 FMDRYLSAL
-626 FFPHTDLDSFPS
+626 FFPHTNLDAFPT
-638 VKERLEAYRAVQRM
+638 VKEKLERYRSQQKTSKR
-652 AARDGGENGA
+652 AASAGGE
-662 EKGAD
+662 E

>member
-1 MADDLCRVLFLPDNR
+1 MEDGCRVLFLPDNR
-16 FVTVARGENLLRAA
+16 YIMVPKGESLLKAA

-45 SCGKCRVVIE
+45 SCGKCRVVIG
-55 EGEVEREPNPKLGEA
+55 EGEVEREANPKLSEEEVA
-70 EAARGYALACQTRV
+70 KGYALACQTRV
-84 LSDLKVSIPLESRIG
+84 MSDLTVTVPLESRIG
-99 DRRIFERAEPTPAH
+99 DKRIFERKEPEPAH
-113 GHLLSAADWEE
+113 GYLLSAADWEK

-133 PTRKYHLVLPEPSL
+133 STRKVHLVLSPPTL
-147 DDNASDAE
+147 DDNTSDAE
-155 RIKRGLAVEAGLRD
+155 RVKRGLAVEAGLRE
-169 VVIDYPVLQRLPNM
+169 VVLDYPVLQRLPNM
-183 IRQSGW
+183 ARQSNW

-194 VLDSGE
+194 VLDNGE
-200 ELRAVRIEQGDTTE
+200 GLRGVRIEQGDTSK

-233 DLRTGEVT
+233 DLQSGKVK
-241 ARASDYNAQV
+241 AKASDYNAQV
-251 AFGEDVI
+251 AFGDDVI
-258 TRIIYAI
+258 TRIIYATK
-265 RGTGLAKLQSVVVG
+265 GTGLAKLQSVVVG
-279 TIWNLIKN
+279 TIWSLIKN
-287 LVEQAGIEYC
+287 MVEQAGIEYC
-297 NITHVVVA
+297 DITHMVVA

-327 IPSATFFPWIKCS
+327 IPSGTIFPWIKCS

-363 GDIVAGMLASGIFNT
+363 GDITAGILASGIFNS
-378 DRLTLYI
+378 DKLTLYI

-396 NRDWMLSCSCSAGPA
+396 NKEWLLSCSCSAGPA

-416 VKHGMRA
+416 VRNGMRA
-423 TSGAIEQVRIDK
+423 TSGAIEQVRINK
-435 IGYEPMIITVGN
+435 INFEPMIITVGR

-467 TGVINEK
+467 TGIINEK
-474 GKINTDL
+474 GKINLDL
-481 PTPRVRRTEGGAEYV
+481 PTDRVRETANGAEYV

-532 LLSSMDLD
+532 LLSSVEMD
-540 VSMIDEL
+540 VSMLDEL

-557 EVDKAVTIGLLPD
+557 EVDKAVNIGLLPD
-570 IGYEKIKFVG
+570 IGYEKIRFVG

-588 LSALSREMLAR
+588 LAALSREMMEK
-599 ANEIARQ
+599 ANQIARQ

-617 FMEHYVSAL
+617 FMEHYLSAL
-626 FFPHTDLDSFPS
+626 FFPHTNMDMFPT
-638 VKERLEAYRAVQRM
+638 VKEKLKSYREEQRLAEEA
-652 AARDGGENGA
+652 AAEG
-662 EKGAD
+662 

>member
-1 MADDLCRVLFLPDNR
+1 VHVVLP
-16 FVTVARGENLLRAA
+16 
-30 MDADVHINASCGGSG
+30 
-45 SCGKCRVVIE
+45 
-55 EGEVEREPNPKLGEA
+55 
-70 EAARGYALACQTRV
+70 
-84 LSDLKVSIPLESRIG
+84 
-99 DRRIFERAEPTPAH
+99 
-113 GHLLSAADWEE
+113 
-124 RLPAWELDP
+124 P
-133 PTRKYHLVLPEPSL
+133 PTWHQITRP
-147 DDNASDAE
+147 AE
-155 RIKRGLAVEAGLRD
+155 RVKRGLAVEAGLRE
-169 VVIDYPVLQRLPNM
+169 VVLDYPVLQRLPNM
-183 IRQSGW
+183 ARQSNW

-194 VLDSGE
+194 VLDNGE
-200 ELRAVRIEQGDTTE
+200 GLRGVRIEQGDTSK

-233 DLRTGEVT
+233 DLQSGKVK
-241 ARASDYNAQV
+241 AKASDYNAQV
-251 AFGEDVI
+251 AFGDDVI
-258 TRIIYAI
+258 TRIIYATK
-265 RGTGLAKLQSVVVG
+265 GTGLAKLQSVVVG
-279 TIWNLIKN
+279 TIWSLIKN
-287 LVEQAGIEYC
+287 MVEQAGIEYC
-297 NITHVVVA
+297 DITHMVVA

-327 IPSATFFPWIKCS
+327 IPSGTIFPWIKCS

-363 GDIVAGMLASGIFNT
+363 GDITAGILASGIFNS
-378 DRLTLYI
+378 DKLTLYI

-396 NRDWMLSCSCSAGPA
+396 NKEWLLSCSCSAGPA

-416 VKHGMRA
+416 VRNGMRA
-423 TSGAIEQVRIDK
+423 TSGAIEQVRINK
-435 IGYEPMIITVGN
+435 INFEPMIITVGR

-467 TGVINEK
+467 TGIINEK
-474 GKINTDL
+474 GKINLDL
-481 PTPRVRRTEGGAEYV
+481 PTDRVRETANGAVYV
-496 LVWAEDSATRRD
+496 LVWGEDSATRRD

-532 LLSSMDLD
+532 LLSSVDMD
-540 VSMIDEL
+540 VSMLDEL

-557 EVDKAVTIGLLPD
+557 EVDKAVNIGLLPD

-588 LSALSREMLAR
+588 LAALSREMMEK
-599 ANEIARQ
+599 ANQIARQ

-617 FMEHYVSAL
+617 FMEHYLSAL
-626 FFPHTDLDSFPS
+626 FFPHTNMDMFPT
-638 VKERLEAYRAVQRM
+638 VKEKLKSYREEQRLAEEA
-652 AARDGGENGA
+652 AAEG
-662 EKGAD
+662 